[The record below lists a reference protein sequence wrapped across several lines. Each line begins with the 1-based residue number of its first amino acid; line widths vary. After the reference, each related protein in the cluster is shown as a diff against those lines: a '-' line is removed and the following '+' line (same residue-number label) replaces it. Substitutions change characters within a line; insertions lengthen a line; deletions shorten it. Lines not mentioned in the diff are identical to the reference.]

1 MTAHRNPGATQ
12 PPDGDV
18 FGMVGRLFSVVALLI
33 VVAPGVARAE
43 SGMQLTP
50 FVGFRFGGGVQ
61 DSTDGTDFD
70 IEPAANFGLVF
81 DKRLKNPETTFQFV
95 WSHQGTDVDVSN
107 QQSFDLDIDY
117 FHVGATY
124 SPGNGFVVIT
134 VGATQFD
141 PGGNFS
147 SETKF
152 SAAAGGGVRKMVTD
166 KLGYLIEGRA
176 YLTFAGGSSSLFCS
190 GGGGGAN
197 CLFTFDGDVV
207 LQASIDVGLIIAF

>member
-1 MTAHRNPGATQ
+1 MTRK
-12 PPDGDV
+12 
-18 FGMVGRLFSVVALLI
+18 LFAVVTLLM
-33 VVAPGVARAE
+33 VVAPGIARAE
-43 SGMQLTP
+43 SNMLITP

-61 DSTDGTDFD
+61 SLSDGADFAID
-70 IEPAANFGLVF
+70 PAANFGLIF

-107 QQSFDLDIDY
+107 PPQSFDLDIDY

-124 SPGNGFVVIT
+124 SPGSGFVVIT
-134 VGATQFD
+134 VGATRFD
-141 PGGNFS
+141 PGGSFS

-152 SAAAGGGVRKMVTD
+152 SASAGGGVRKMVTD

-176 YLTFAGGSSSLFCS
+176 FLTFAGGSSSLFCS
-190 GGGGGAN
+190 GGGSGAS

-207 LQASIDVGLIIAF
+207 LQASIDVGLIVAF